1 MSIMH
6 GHKSRVLDMAFLA
19 FEAVMHVYIFV
30 YLIIN
35 KDALLVVGYTLFELI
50 MFIKLL
56 WSRKYEASHHRKT
69 QQVFQV
75 PEA

>member
-6 GHKSRVLDMAFLA
+6 GHKSRLLDIAFLA

-35 KDALLVVGYTLFELI
+35 KDAILVIGYTLFELL

-56 WSRKYEASHHRKT
+56 WSRRYEAKKHKEI
-69 QQVFQV
+69 QQMLQV
-75 PEA
+75 PEE

>member
-6 GHKSRVLDMAFLA
+6 GHKSRLLDIVFLA

-30 YLIIN
+30 YLIVN
-35 KDALLVVGYTLFELI
+35 KDALLVVGYTLFELL

-56 WSRKYEASHHRKT
+56 WSRYYEAQKHKEI
-69 QQVFQV
+69 QQMLQV
-75 PEA
+75 PKG